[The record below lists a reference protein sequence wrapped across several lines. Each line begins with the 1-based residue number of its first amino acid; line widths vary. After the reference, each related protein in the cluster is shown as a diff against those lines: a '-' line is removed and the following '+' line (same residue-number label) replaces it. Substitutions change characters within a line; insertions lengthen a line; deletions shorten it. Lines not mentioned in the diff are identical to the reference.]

1 MDAISVDSGSCRRL
15 DCIYRY
21 VQERKRREGMG
32 DLQKIFNP
40 ATIAVIGATEKEGS
54 FGRAVLENALTS
66 GNRKVYP
73 VNPNRET
80 VLGNP
85 CWSDIGAVPGPV
97 DLAIIATPAV
107 TVPAIVDACGR
118 AGVEGLIIISAGFRE
133 TGEEGRRLEEEILRI
148 NAAYS
153 MRIIG
158 PNCLGIMRPTV
169 NLNATFLRENP
180 EGGNIAFISD
190 VGSFGRTL
198 LDWGISSHIGFSTVV
213 SLGSAIDV
221 DFGDI
226 IEFLTDDPHT
236 KSIILYMEEVVGDVK
251 RFVSAVRGFAR
262 YKPVILLKPPTL
274 EDEASTAL
282 THTGA
287 MAGPEKVYDALFRR
301 LGVVR
306 VREAQDL
313 FNAASVLYS
322 RNRPRGPRL
331 AIMTNANGIGIIAA
345 KQLLLSGG
353 TRAYLSEQ
361 TLREL
366 DALILPSW
374 NRGNPI
380 HLLRNADTR
389 RYAEAAEICLK
400 DPAVDGLLAIYTPQD
415 FALPEELAEAL
426 IATAGKTDKPLLT
439 AWMGGR
445 EVQRGRYMMVE
456 KGIPAYE
463 TAEAAVRAYIYMTQY
478 ERNLEL
484 LHETPAELPLDEAPP
499 KNHLKALIRRAGREA
514 CLVLTEEDS
523 RKFLHNYGIPVIPS
537 RMATTLEEAITAAQ
551 DIGYPVVLK
560 VASPEIIFRQDV
572 EGVITGIDCEETLKS
587 AYQRILDGVRR
598 FAPQAV
604 IRGLTVQK
612 MVEHID
618 YELILGAKKD
628 RHFGAVILFGRGGI
642 SVELLSDFSVGLPP
656 LNQTLAR
663 RLMEETRVYRMLQG
677 FRGRQ
682 PADIRQLEK
691 ILVGFSRMIID
702 FPEIREVDINPLAV
716 CQGKAVAL
724 DARILLDRDVLA
736 NLLDQDVLAE
746 KASPYSHLAIT
757 PYPTRYV
764 TPWRLKDGT
773 EVILRPIRPEDEPLE
788 HEMLTTVSEATI
800 RSRFYQNLKHISH
813 DMHVRSCHIDY
824 DRQMTIVAETRTDQ
838 KKRIVGIGSLTIDT
852 NGGGGE
858 FAIIVHDDFGGR
870 GLASKLL
877 DVLIGIA
884 AERGLKEFYGFVEPT
899 NGRMTALCE
908 KLGMTRQRTSDDLVR
923 VSLNLE
929 G

>member
-1 MDAISVDSGSCRRL
+1 MITIAKFSYAALNHSKEGD
-15 DCIYRY
+15 
-21 VQERKRREGMG
+21 GMG
-32 DLQKIFNP
+32 DLHKLFNP
-40 ATIAVIGATEKEGS
+40 ATIAVIGATEKEGT

-66 GNRKVYP
+66 GDRTVYP
-73 VNPNRET
+73 VNPNQET

-97 DLAIIATPAV
+97 DLAIVATPAA
-107 TVPAIVDACGR
+107 TVPGIVDACGR

-133 TGEEGRRLEEEILRI
+133 TGEAGRRLEEEILRI
-148 NAAYS
+148 NKSYR

-180 EGGNIAFISD
+180 EAGNIAFISD

-198 LDWGISSHIGFSTVV
+198 IDWGMSSHIGFSMVV

-221 DFGDI
+221 DFGDVI
-226 IEFLTDDPHT
+226 DFLFEDPHT
-236 KSIILYMEEVVGDVK
+236 KSIILYMEEVVGNVK
-251 RFVSAVRGFAR
+251 RFVSAVRCFAR
-262 YKPVILLKPPTL
+262 SKPVIILKPPAL
-274 EDEASTAL
+274 EDGDCAGK
-282 THTGA
+282 THSGA
-287 MAGPEKVYDALFRR
+287 MAGPERVYDALFRR

-313 FNAASVLYS
+313 FNVAGVLCA

-331 AIMTNANGIGIIAA
+331 AIITNASGIGIIAN
-345 KQLLLSGG
+345 KQLLRSGG
-353 TRAYLSEQ
+353 KLADLSEQ
-361 TLREL
+361 TIRDL
-366 DALILPSW
+366 DALLPPYW
-374 NRGNPI
+374 TPGNPV

-400 DPAVDGLLAIYTPQD
+400 DPGVDGLLAIYTPQD
-415 FALPEELAEAL
+415 FAPPLELAAAL
-426 IATAGKTDKPLLT
+426 IATAAKTDKPLLT

-445 EVQRGRYMMVE
+445 EVQQGRELMVE
-456 KGIPAYE
+456 KGIPSYE
-463 TAEAAVRAYIYMTQY
+463 TAEAAVRTYIYMTQY
-478 ERNLEL
+478 ERNLLL

-514 CLVLTEEDS
+514 CFILTEEDS
-523 RKFLHNYGIPVIPS
+523 RKFLRNYGIPVIPS
-537 RMATTLEEAITAAQ
+537 RMATTLEEAITAAR

-572 EGVITGIDCEETLKS
+572 GGVITAIDCEKTLKT
-587 AYQRILDGVRR
+587 AYQRILDGVRQ
-598 FAPQAV
+598 FAPQAS

-642 SVELLSDFSVGLPP
+642 SVELLGDFSVGLPP

-663 RLMEETRVYRMLQG
+663 RLMEETRVYRMLKG
-677 FRGRQ
+677 FRGKA
-682 PADIRQLEK
+682 PADLRQLEK
-691 ILVGFSRMIID
+691 ILVSFSRMIVD
-702 FPEIREVDINPLAV
+702 FPEILEMDINPLAV
-716 CQGKAVAL
+716 CNGKAVAL
-724 DARILLDRDVLA
+724 DARILLD
-736 NLLDQDVLAE
+736 QDVLVE
-746 KASPYSHLAIT
+746 KASPYSHLVIA

-764 TPWRLKDGT
+764 TPWRLNDGT

-813 DMHVRSCHIDY
+813 AMHVRSCHIDY
-824 DRQMTIVAETRTDQ
+824 DREMAIVAETRTDQ
-838 KKRIVGIGSLTIDT
+838 KKRIVGIGSLTIDA
-852 NGGGGE
+852 NGSSGGE
-858 FAIIVHDDFGGR
+858 FAIIVHDDFQGR

-884 AERGLKEFYGFVEPT
+884 AERGLKEFYGFLEPT

-908 KLGMTRQRTSDDLVR
+908 KLGMTRRRASDDLVR
-923 VSLNLE
+923 VSLFLA